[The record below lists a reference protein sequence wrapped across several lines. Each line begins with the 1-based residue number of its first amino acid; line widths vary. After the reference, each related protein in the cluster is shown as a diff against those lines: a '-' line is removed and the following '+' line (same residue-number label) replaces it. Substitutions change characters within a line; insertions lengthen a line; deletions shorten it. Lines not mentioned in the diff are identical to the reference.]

1 MRKVTKKK
9 HRKARTRAT
18 ARARAKTKAR
28 KGGVK
33 HPKFDTT
40 KQKYSQ
46 IFGDYFG
53 TILQFSNPAHIN
65 KLIGLIENK
74 KKEHSGIR
82 MNNQEQV
89 DNIIK
94 PALNEFLVY
103 ANKSVSGLQTALD
116 AFNMTRATLARVSF
130 RTAPTPVTLSANGI
144 LKAPVII
151 PKNVTINDADIL
163 IIDGKNKTERQNL
176 ILALAEKDNL
186 VEEFISDLKILAGE
200 EEIKMSIPVPPLP
213 YVDLSRPAPMPLQEP
228 APLPLPAPMPLPAPL
243 PAHPLPSTSPLPR
256 PSSYKAPRTS
266 KSPHKSKSPYSAKSP
281 LPVQALRVRV
291 TTTKNNPNAIRVDP
305 KAVSVINTNR
315 VAQGKN
321 FKKTRRH
328 K

>member
-9 HRKARTRAT
+9 HRKARTRTRARAT
-18 ARARAKTKAR
+18 ARAITKAR

-33 HPKFDTT
+33 HPKYDTT

-46 IFGDYFG
+46 IFGDHFG

-65 KLIGLIENK
+65 KLIELIEYK
-74 KKEHSGIR
+74 QKENSSIR

-89 DNIIK
+89 ESIIK
-94 PALNEFLVY
+94 PALDEFLVY
-103 ANKSVSGLQTALD
+103 ANKSVSGLQRAVD
-116 AFNMTRATLARVSF
+116 AFNIARATFARVRF
-130 RTAPTPVTLSANGI
+130 REPPKTVTLSAKGI

-151 PKNVTINDADIL
+151 PKNVTISDADIL

-186 VEEFISDLKILAGE
+186 VEEFINDLKILAGE
-200 EEIKMSIPVPPLP
+200 EEIKKSIPVPPLP
-213 YVDLSRPAPMPLQEP
+213 YVDLSRPLQ
-228 APLPLPAPMPLPAPL
+228 LPLPTPPPPSIDMSVPAPPTTL
-243 PAHPLPSTSPLPR
+243 SRS
-256 PSSYKAPRTS
+256 SSYKATRTS
-266 KSPHKSKSPYSAKSP
+266 KSPHKTNTPYKHISPHRVKSP

-291 TTTKNNPNAIRVDP
+291 TTTKNSDAYRVDP